1 LTGHSVRTVAQAG
14 WSGLE
19 NGDLLGVAAKEFD
32 VFITI
37 DRRLIEDHKPPA
49 PLSIVSLKAVN
60 NRVETIRKLAPE
72 ILRALTTIRP
82 GQVVKVG
89 V

>member
-1 LTGHSVRTVAQAG
+1 LVGHSVQTVTQAG
-14 WSGLE
+14 WSGVE
-19 NGDLLGVAAKEFD
+19 NGDLLGLAAKEFD

-37 DRRLIEDHKPPA
+37 DRRLTENYTAPPSLA
-49 PLSIVSLKAVN
+49 IVSLKAVN
-60 NRVETIRKLAPE
+60 NRVETVRQLAPE
-72 ILRALTTIRP
+72 ILRVLTTVRP